1 NWNFPKAHASKHIF
15 TDVREKGAARNFST
29 RPNEKQ
35 HGPIKRAYRLQ
46 TNGKDI
52 ANQILR
58 LDHMTLV
65 SGLIRSRVDYLDE
78 ERRKA
83 MLSERELEEE
93 DLDDQSFGGHIH
105 LGAPQHSLTLSQ
117 LEEENASKPA
127 FAQFH
132 KKLSLFLNNFLPA
145 YNIPLPDGKTW
156 LMLSA

>member
-1 NWNFPKAHASKHIF
+1 MYDKILKHMERIIYVHDHVQNKF
-15 TDVREKGAARNFST
+15 RAC
-29 RPNEKQ
+29 Q
-35 HGPIKRAYRLQ
+35 RAYRLQ

-58 LDHMTLV
+58 LDHMTLI
-65 SGLIRSRVDYLDE
+65 SRLIRSHIDYLDE

-83 MLSERELEEE
+83 MLSERELKEE

-117 LEEENASKPA
+117 LKEENASKPA
-127 FAQFH
+127 FAQFC

-145 YNIPLPDGKTW
+145 YNILLPDGKTW